1 MNDQRKLDKFELND
15 KLSSLIQDMKNSKPD
30 DRSETDRY
38 YAVVITDLEKAY
50 AYFFTYVMEK
60 YP

>member
-1 MNDQRKLDKFELND
+1 MDEPKLDKFELND
-15 KLSSLIQDMKNSKPD
+15 KLATLLQDFKNSKPND
-30 DRSETDRY
+30 KSEIDRRY
-38 YAVVITDLEKAY
+38 AIVITDLEKAY

>member
-1 MNDQRKLDKFELND
+1 MDEQKLDKFELND
-15 KLSSLIQDMKNSKPD
+15 KLSGLIQDFKNSKPD
-30 DRSETDRY
+30 DRSEIDRR
-38 YAVVITDLEKAY
+38 YAIVITDLEKAY